1 MNELKAKYK
10 LLKFNVSKLEL
21 IVDYL
26 ISTSKDT
33 NLIVYYLDQ
42 IESLSKQLSTLN
54 KVIQYQCFL
63 DSVEEHKDVY
73 KKLADS

>member
-26 ISTSKDT
+26 ISTGKDT

-42 IESLSKQLSTLN
+42 LESLSKQLSTLN

-63 DSVEEHKDVY
+63 DSVEELNEVY

>member
-73 KKLADS
+73 KKLVDS